1 MKTEEVQNLI
11 EKSILSGKQIVIK
24 YTNSKGVIDKY
35 LINAITST
43 WSGYFITSAMSLSKG
58 KTKPFN
64 KFRYDRISSVDITD
78 ASYHPN
84 DHLLDKLRDASLFS
98 EIDNRID
105 RRGGLKGYPS
115 SLNYISD
122 IPQKLNKSDAQKLIN
137 EISIPSLDGLIR
149 GIVLNIE
156 DGDTYDLLLESD
168 TTGSY
173 VTRLFG
179 VDAPELKED
188 SIDFVLGFEAKIFIE
203 DIFKNSRYCYVRRLG
218 IDSFKR
224 HLMDIFNVDKK
235 DIALELLENGLGLP
249 MMAYVEDI
257 NTRKKY
263 ELATKSARER
273 KKGVWSINGLSE
285 QYENI
290 ITDCNK
296 SKIDVSKYI
305 PEKKS
310 AFAKYLKDNPKAN
323 IINKAFF
330 RKDRNVSNTIIAK
343 EIFNKMTLQ
352 LQLDRYDLES
362 YKTMCDLFLKE
373 INKLEQ
379 LPNNV
384 EQVKDCTMHIEDMV
398 DELNLGEGII
408 KGNFSK
414 GKNKLLYHADPE
426 HKWYKLCIPEILFR
440 TIDDA
445 KYCGFKKGS

>member
-1 MKTEEVQNLI
+1 M
-11 EKSILSGKQIVIK
+11 
-24 YTNSKGVIDKY
+24 
-35 LINAITST
+35 INAITST
-43 WSGYFITSAMSLSKG
+43 WSGYFITSAVSLSKG

-78 ASYHPN
+78 DSYHPH
-84 DHLLDKLRDASLFS
+84 DHLLDKIRDASLFS
-98 EIDNRID
+98 ETDNRID

-122 IPQKLNKSDAQKLIN
+122 IPQKLNKSEAQKLIN
-137 EISIPSLDGLIR
+137 EISIPSLEGWIR

-168 TTGSY
+168 SAGSY

-188 SIDFVLGFEAKIFIE
+188 SIDFALGFEAKVFIE
-203 DIFKNSRYCYVRRLG
+203 DIFKGSRYCYVRRLG

-224 HLMDIFNVDKK
+224 HLMDLLNADKK
-235 DIALELLENGLGLP
+235 DIAIELLENGLGLP

-263 ELATKSARER
+263 ELATKAARES

-290 ITDCNK
+290 INDCNK
-296 SKIDVSKYI
+296 SKIDISKYI

-310 AFAKYLKDNPKAN
+310 AFAKYRKDNPKTD

-330 RKDRNVSNTIIAK
+330 RKDRNDSNTIIAK